1 MGYEKIIRTM
11 RSLVDGLE
19 LDVLEVV
26 PEGEIKGIFQIHH
39 GMSEYKER
47 YLPFMEYLAAN
58 GYVAAIHDCRGHGKS
73 VKIKED
79 LGYLYRGGARA
90 LVEDAHQLTREL
102 KEKWP
107 SLPLILFGHSM
118 GSMVV
123 RMYTKKYDDELVMLI
138 VCGSPS
144 KNPAVGVGENI
155 ARIQKKFRGDRYK
168 SKILEAASFGSFA
181 GKFKGE
187 KSRFSWCCSDPE
199 VVRAY
204 EQSPLCGF
212 TFSIDGYEAL
222 FQLMRECY
230 GTEGWIC
237 KNPTLQVLFV
247 GGADDPCIGGARK
260 YAQAVQHMRRVGYKN
275 TKGKLYPGMRHEIL
289 NEPGRQQV
297 FQDIVKYTGKQLEKT
312 DHFLKGYSD
321 FT

>member
-1 MGYEKIIRTM
+1 M

-123 RMYTKKYDDELVMLI
+123 RMY
-138 VCGSPS
+138 
-144 KNPAVGVGENI
+144 KNMMM
-155 ARIQKKFRGDRYK
+155 
-168 SKILEAASFGSFA
+168 
-181 GKFKGE
+181 
-187 KSRFSWCCSDPE
+187 SWRC
-199 VVRAY
+199 
-204 EQSPLCGF
+204 
-212 TFSIDGYEAL
+212 
-222 FQLMRECY
+222 
-230 GTEGWIC
+230 
-237 KNPTLQVLFV
+237 
-247 GGADDPCIGGARK
+247 
-260 YAQAVQHMRRVGYKN
+260 
-275 TKGKLYPGMRHEIL
+275 
-289 NEPGRQQV
+289 
-297 FQDIVKYTGKQLEKT
+297 
-312 DHFLKGYSD
+312 
-321 FT
+321 